1 MKHRLDNKRALITG
15 GSRGIGAAIVMRLAR
30 EGANVALSYA
40 GNSDRDTG
48 EEIASL
54 VSYMASPEASYLT
67 GASLSINGG
76 FTA

>member
-1 MKHRLDNKRALITG
+1 MKHRLDNKRALVTG
-15 GSRGIGAAIVMRLAR
+15 GSRGIAAAIVMRLAR

-40 GNSDRDTG
+40 GNSDRDTV

-54 VSYMASPEASYLT
+54 VAYLARPEASYLT
-67 GASLSINGG
+67 GASLKINGG